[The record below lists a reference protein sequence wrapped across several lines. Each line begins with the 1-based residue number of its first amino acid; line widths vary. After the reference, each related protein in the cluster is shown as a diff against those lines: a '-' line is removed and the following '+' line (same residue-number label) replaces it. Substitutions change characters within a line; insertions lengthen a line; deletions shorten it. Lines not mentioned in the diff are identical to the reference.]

1 VGHTNSGSY
10 HGLIFEKTRPKG
22 PWALCFF
29 EFLCYNTQMETDQLL
44 AHAKARFG
52 HAAAKKLLKEKY
64 QARMTFAHAG
74 GMWCAGPEL
83 QTTLLSCPDSEAV
96 LLDLYENPVKI
107 NTRELLAMSQQRWQ
121 EQMNAWLVEYQQ
133 CEQQR

>member
-1 VGHTNSGSY
+1 
-10 HGLIFEKTRPKG
+10 
-22 PWALCFF
+22 
-29 EFLCYNTQMETDQLL
+29 METDQLL

-52 HAAAKKLLKEKY
+52 HAATKKLLKEKY

-83 QTTLLSCPDSEAV
+83 QTTVLSCPDSEAV